1 MRGGTSMLADHLL
14 PLEDLHDASELHAP
28 WPGDTL
34 DPVLWG
40 PGDAQLKQHTT
51 KLHGNHW

>member
-1 MRGGTSMLADHLL
+1 MLSDHLM
-14 PLEDLHDASELHAP
+14 PVEDLHGASELHVP

-40 PGDAQLKQHTT
+40 PGDAQLKQQTM
-51 KLHGNHW
+51 KL